1 VTSPTPDNPAGRP
14 ELALSPV
21 VTAPTTP
28 AAAARA
34 RFFLFVNGI
43 NRRENDFGAW
53 HLSACEWIQSPRT
66 PPTWRADVL
75 DNYVGV
81 FDRWARQGRIVT
93 ACCEKLTRHQRQ
105 YAAAGVDVEVV
116 GVGHSNGCPVLCGAL
131 RENPDLRV
139 DELHLIASA
148 ERADCDANGLN
159 AAVARGQVDR
169 VVCYCSA
176 DDEALRLGEWTHWLS
191 YLNAKWGYG
200 NMGRVGPLN
209 PAGNR
214 IRSVWFPTFLSGRG
228 LHSDY
233 FKPEN
238 FDRMMGRVINHGDG
252 PDDLP
257 TFDLPP
263 VGR

>member
-21 VTAPTTP
+21 VPAPTTP

-105 YAAAGVDVEVV
+105 YAAAGVDVE
-116 GVGHSNGCPVLCGAL
+116 
-131 RENPDLRV
+131 
-139 DELHLIASA
+139 
-148 ERADCDANGLN
+148 N